1 MARLLLRRVASN
13 PSRTMAQSV
22 RELERRFKDQA
33 FRLYRY
39 LTCVGHHTSVES
51 WFSLDGVTGF
61 SLYSCIGLTPCS
73 SSEVSEAV
81 RYISINPSA

>member
-61 SLYSCIGLTPCS
+61 SDENLKRLSDCFQDQVGL
-73 SSEVSEAV
+73 
-81 RYISINPSA
+81 